1 MPAKPVSFVILLASI
16 CLVRMLGAKSLACDA
31 LRMINLDA
39 PEWALQGDS
48 IQLGCFFSLTNVSF
62 GQNEKSKLAASG
74 EVHRTAESELLY
86 AIKWYKDGHE
96 FFRYLAQEWPRRQA
110 LPRPGLWVDVS
121 SVVCS

>member
-1 MPAKPVSFVILLASI
+1 MPSKLVSFVTVLAAEGLVSLLA
-16 CLVRMLGAKSLACDA
+16 ANLAPCDA

-48 IQLGCFFSLTNVSF
+48 IQLGCFFTLANVSES
-62 GQNEKSKLAASG
+62 QEEKSKLAASG
-74 EVHRTAESELLY
+74 ESTNTTEMELLY

-96 FFRYLAQEWPRRQA
+96 FFRYLAQDWPRRQA

-121 SVVCS
+121 CVQ